1 MRLFKQL
8 LGVFAVLAV
17 LVGLLMIFAFDVV
30 KIQWV
35 TFMGIQPSY
44 KQMENPLPPPGRSIP
59 IEGPI
64 TIPGLGAPEN
74 PTPADDAS
82 VTRGAEL
89 FAINCAQCHGATGEG
104 NGTVAA
110 FLMKYKPAN
119 LTGPLLVAM
128 SDGAI
133 FMTIS
138 QGVPDRMPA
147 LNENLTVQERWD
159 VVNYVRTLQP
169 AK

>member
-35 TFMGIQPSY
+35 SFMGIQPSY

-64 TIPGLGAPEN
+64 TIPGMGAPEN

-89 FAINCAQCHGATGEG
+89 FSVHCAQCHGAAADGLG
-104 NGTVAA
+104 PVAV

-119 LTGPLLVAM
+119 LTTDVAQSK
-128 SDGAI
+128 SDGSM
-133 FMTIS
+133 FLTIS
-138 QGVPDRMPA
+138 NGIDGRMPA
-147 LNENLTVQERWD
+147 LNENLTTTERWD
-159 VVNYVRTLQP
+159 VVNFLRSLKVSE
-169 AK
+169 